1 MAAAVTI
8 ESLTID
14 ELKLELSRLDAGVR
28 EELVHFLIDSLGDDP
43 DTRTNEEFEA
53 DLKRRLAAIRSGTAI
68 GESADV
74 VMKRVR
80 ERFS

>member
-1 MAAAVTI
+1 MAAALTI

-14 ELKLELSRLDAGVR
+14 ELKAELSRLDAGVR
-28 EELVHFLIDSLGDDP
+28 EELARYLIDSLGEGP
-43 DTRTNEEFEA
+43 DVRTNEEFEA
-53 DLKRRLAAIRSGTAI
+53 DLKRRLAAIRAGTAV
-68 GESADV
+68 GESAEV